1 MANKSEIIGEFIIT
15 EDDNGSFSVN
25 RIYKSTMKALKEI
38 WEGNGKGEAPK
49 NWNTQD
55 LGRHILNDIC
65 GGVKEATIGEY
76 TIEREK
82 NERINLIRN
91 YSNPRTGL
99 KDCAESIK
107 FKYDDAWTDRQL
119 FATMFAFYQTLQSD
133 KK

>member
-1 MANKSEIIGEFIIT
+1 MAKKSEIIEEFIIT
-15 EDDNGSFSVN
+15 EDDNGLFSVN

-38 WEGNGKGEAPK
+38 WKGNGMGDVPK

-65 GGVKEATIGEY
+65 GGVREATIGEY
-76 TIEREK
+76 TIERER

-91 YSNPRTGL
+91 YSNARDGL
-99 KDCAESIK
+99 KDCADSIK
-107 FKYDDAWTDRQL
+107 FRYDDGWTDRQL
-119 FATMFAFYQTLQSD
+119 CATVIAFYQASQPD